1 LTCYYENDNNK
12 QINKQIREKKPYT
25 ILKNEKKY
33 VLKVKFPIIKKF
45 EKIIVKVSNQAMAS
59 ILFLMV

>member
-12 QINKQIREKKPYT
+12 QINKQIRKKKPYT